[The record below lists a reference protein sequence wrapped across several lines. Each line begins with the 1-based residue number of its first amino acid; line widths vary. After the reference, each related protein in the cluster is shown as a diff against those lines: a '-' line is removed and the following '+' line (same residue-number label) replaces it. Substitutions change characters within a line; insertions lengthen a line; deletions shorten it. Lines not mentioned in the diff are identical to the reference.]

1 MSIDRADWHW
11 EDTEKLYRQK
21 HHITSDLTDEM
32 EDEIWKL
39 AGNHIGLFL
48 QWIIENHFEGKDNNQ
63 ELCEQVRNG
72 KITGT
77 EYFIE
82 DCDCKFW
89 ECDVCEEILPF
100 VQYYYEKNDFYLN
113 DYVDC
118 CTNDEDKPLYH
129 GVISDINDYALLRQK
144 INQAFEEFVKS

>member
-48 QWIIENHFEGKDNNQ
+48 QWIIENHFEGEDNSQ

-89 ECDVCEEILPF
+89 ACDVCEEILPF

-113 DYVDC
+113 DYVAC
-118 CTNDEDKPLYH
+118 CTNEEDKPLY

-144 INQAFEEFVKS
+144 INKAFEEFNTK